1 MNIYFRQVLLF
12 KLRTSFIVFFLLLS
26 SSASAQVPEKDNILV
41 KALIEVYD
49 SVGKGKTNS
58 LIIKA
63 FKDAV
68 KIGIRYDLVLTRQLL
83 YAYIACKNIKDE
95 TIRTKHEMDVL
106 ISFLDY
112 EQWEKFIY
120 LMGYRRTLK
129 DYDILIL

>member
-1 MNIYFRQVLLF
+1 MNGYFKQVLLL
-12 KLRTSFIVFFLLLS
+12 KLRTPFIVFFLLFS

-49 SVGKGKTNS
+49 SVGKGRTNS
-58 LIIKA
+58 LIIRA

-83 YAYIACKNIKDE
+83 YGYIACKNIKDE
-95 TIRTKHEMDVL
+95 AIRTQHEMDIL
-106 ISFLDY
+106 MSFLDY

-120 LMGYRRTLK
+120 LMGHIRTLAE
-129 DYDILIL
+129 YDILIL